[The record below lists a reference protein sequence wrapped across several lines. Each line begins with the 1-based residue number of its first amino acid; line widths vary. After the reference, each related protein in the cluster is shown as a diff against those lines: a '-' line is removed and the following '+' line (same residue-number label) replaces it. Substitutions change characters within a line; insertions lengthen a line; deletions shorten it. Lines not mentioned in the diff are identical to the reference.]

1 MDEELEVQGNT
12 VFPSVLHFLLLIIS
26 LEHKFQGRCGDYPH
40 HAEWYPRRVEG
51 V

>member
-1 MDEELEVQGNT
+1 MDEELEVQGNQ
-12 VFPSVLHFLLLIIS
+12 PLPIRFLLLIIS